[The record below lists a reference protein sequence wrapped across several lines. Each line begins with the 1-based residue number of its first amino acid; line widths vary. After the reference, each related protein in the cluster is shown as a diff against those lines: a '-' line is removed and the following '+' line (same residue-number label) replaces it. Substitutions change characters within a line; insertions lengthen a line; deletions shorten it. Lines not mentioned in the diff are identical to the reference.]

1 MTGLLVSVRNAMEA
15 VVALD
20 GGADLIDVK
29 EPARGALGAADGAV
43 WLDVLAVVARRV
55 PTSAAL
61 GELADSP
68 ALPSHPALQGFN
80 FAKLGLAGC
89 GDQPHWSE
97 RWTWAVTQLP
107 AETVPVAVVYAD
119 WQAARTPPPDEIV
132 AVAARCGC
140 GAVLVDTYV
149 KAGAT
154 LLDLG
159 AALPLA
165 PLIES
170 ARDLGLKIVLGGG
183 LGHESIPRVLALRPD
198 YVAVRGA
205 ACRGARTDA
214 VDGTLVRGLKQLLVA

>member
-15 VVALD
+15 VVAMD

-29 EPARGALGAADGAV
+29 EPARGALGAADDPV
-43 WLDVLAVVARRV
+43 WRDVLTVVARRV

-61 GELADSP
+61 GELLDSP
-68 ALPSHPALQGFN
+68 TWLARPALQGFD

-89 GDQPHWSE
+89 GDRPDWLT
-97 RWTWAVTQLP
+97 RWVRALTRLP
-107 AETVPVAVVYAD
+107 AGVVPVAVVYAD
-119 WQAARTPPPDEIV
+119 WQAARTPPPEAIV
-132 AVAARCGC
+132 AAAARCGC

-154 LLDLG
+154 LLDF
-159 AALPLA
+159 AAVLRLTQ
-165 PLIES
+165 LIES
-170 ARDLGLKIVLGGG
+170 ARQRGLTIVLGGG
-183 LGHESIPRVLALRPD
+183 LGRESIPRVLPLRPD

-214 VDGTLVRGLKQLLVA
+214 VDGTLVRGLKELLVA